1 MIIVLVTTKEK
12 SLGTNFNQHNWMLVF
27 QLMCDQKKK
36 EVLICVWASTFL
48 TKPFWCRGMIS
59 ARQARGPQ
67 FKSWWRH
74 NPFFIS
80 KESLPYCT
88 LESFQEICSQ
98 QEKCFS
104 SPEHPN
110 LENLEAEMAQ
120 DRKSFC
126 EWEMKIPSEK
136 LPPLHYL

>member
-1 MIIVLVTTKEK
+1 MC
-12 SLGTNFNQHNWMLVF
+12 LG
-27 QLMCDQKKK
+27 
-36 EVLICVWASTFL
+36 ITFL

-74 NPFFIS
+74 NLFFIS